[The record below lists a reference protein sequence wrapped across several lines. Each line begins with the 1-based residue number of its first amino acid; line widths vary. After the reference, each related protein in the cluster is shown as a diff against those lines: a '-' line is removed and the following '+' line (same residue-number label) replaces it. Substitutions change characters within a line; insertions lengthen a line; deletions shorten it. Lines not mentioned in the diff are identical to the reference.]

1 MSQPI
6 DLSRIHIKSTDRLN
20 LKRSIYSINIL
31 VEYAKRFNITAELLL
46 YGSTINIHDLAD
58 PEMFITPE
66 EELKIFRRAISLIPD
81 PKLGLEIGRLHNVSA
96 MTRVAIP
103 AMFCDTFL
111 DAMHMMF
118 KYIELTQTY
127 CRYELFIKGDY
138 AVMRC
143 NELIEFGDLRRFLC
157 ERDTVSAY
165 TLCCNILGTPLILKE
180 ITLTYPRP
188 EYARAYQDVFN
199 CPVVFNADRYQ
210 VIFDKSYLTAR
221 LPLANSLTRNI
232 YERECKRAYSCLH
245 EQKSTLDR
253 IQQELLF
260 PHKEPPC
267 FDKLARRLN
276 MSTRTLR
283 RHLSAE
289 GISYKAL
296 LGEIRKNKA
305 LELIAST
312 KMPIENISTELG
324 YKDVANF
331 YHAFKHWTGTTPSN
345 YRKMNTHDPDLKPCR
360 DDSGARA

>member
-1 MSQPI
+1 MGQPTG
-6 DLSRIHIKSTDRLN
+6 LSRIHLKSTDRLC
-20 LKRSIYSINIL
+20 LKRSIYSINTL
-31 VEYAKRFNITAELLL
+31 VEYARKFNITAELLL
-46 YGSTINIHDLAD
+46 SGSTISISDLAD

-103 AMFCDTFL
+103 AMFCDTVL
-111 DAMHMMF
+111 DAIRMMF

-127 CRYELFIKGDY
+127 CQYELFVKDDL
-138 AVMRC
+138 AVMSCR
-143 NELIEFGDLRRFLC
+143 ELIVFGDLRRFLC
-157 ERDTVSAY
+157 ERDLVSAY

-180 ITLTYPRP
+180 LTLTYPQP
-188 EYARAYQDVFN
+188 EYARAYQDIFN
-199 CPVVFNADRYQ
+199 CPARFNADRYRM
-210 VIFDKSYLTAR
+210 IFDKSYLSQR
-221 LPLANSLTRNI
+221 LPLANALTRDT
-232 YERECKRAYSCLH
+232 YEKDCKRAYSRLH

-260 PHKEPPC
+260 PHEEPPR

-276 MSTRTLR
+276 MSARTLR

-289 GISYKAL
+289 GTSYKTL
-296 LGEIRKNKA
+296 LGEIRKKRA

-312 KMPIENISTELG
+312 NMPIENIAAELG

-331 YHAFKHWTGTTPSN
+331 YHAFKLWTSTTPSN
-345 YRKMNTHDPDLKPCR
+345 YRKKSIKESP
-360 DDSGARA
+360 